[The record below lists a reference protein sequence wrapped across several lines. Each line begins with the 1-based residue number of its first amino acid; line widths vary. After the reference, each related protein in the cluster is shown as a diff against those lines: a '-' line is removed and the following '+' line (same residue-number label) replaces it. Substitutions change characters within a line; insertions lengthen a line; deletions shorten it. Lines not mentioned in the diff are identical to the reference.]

1 MGKSSPSPPAA
12 PDPVKTAAAQGALN
26 KEAILESARVNQ
38 LNQISPYANV
48 AYTGEIGEP
57 SRTQTLTLPSV
68 VQETLDTQNR
78 IAGGVSGFA
87 EDFIPSATSGL
98 SAGPFRTADYGPA
111 PVASP
116 EERARIEEALFA
128 RLNPQ
133 IKIDENSL
141 RNRLAVQGIPLGSEA
156 FGQEIDAFDRSKTDA
171 RLATIGAAGGEYA
184 RDFGLQQQAY
194 QQQLADALLD
204 RTQGVAEMRGLLG
217 ISPAFNQPSAPGIQQ
232 YNIQPGDF
240 QGAQA
245 LQFAGQQNRYNQ
257 QLANRNAT
265 FGGLAGLGGSLG
277 AAAIRASG
285 PWSDVRVKTDIKR
298 VGTLDSGLGVYTFR
312 YKWGGPVQMG
322 VMAQEVEKINPAAV
336 GTTSGI
342 KHVNYGAL

>member
-57 SRTQTLTLPSV
+57 SRTQTLTLPST
-68 VQETLDTQNR
+68 VQETLDIQNR
-78 IAGGVSGFA
+78 IAGGLSGFA

-111 PVASP
+111 PVASE

-156 FGQEIDAFDRSKTDA
+156 HGQEIDAFNRSKTDA

-184 RDFGLQQQAY
+184 RDFGLKQQAY
-194 QQQLADALLD
+194 QQQLADALLN
-204 RTQGVAEMRGLLG
+204 RTQGLDEMRAVLG
-217 ISPAFNQPSAPGIQQ
+217 TSPAFNQPSAPGIQQ
-232 YNIQPGDF
+232 YNIQP
-240 QGAQA
+240 QGQ
-245 LQFAGQQNRYNQ
+245 LNRYNQ
-257 QLANRNAT
+257 QLASRNAT

-277 AAAIRASG
+277 AAAIMKY

-336 GTTSGI
+336 GTISGI

>member
-12 PDPVKTAAAQGALN
+12 PDPAKTAAAQGALN

-48 AYTGEIGEP
+48 TYTGEIGEP
-57 SRTQTLTLPSV
+57 SRTQTLTLPST
-68 VQETLDTQNR
+68 VQETLDIQNR
-78 IAGGVSGFA
+78 IAGGLSGFA

-98 SAGPFRTADYGPA
+98 SAGPFRTSDYGPA
-111 PVASP
+111 PVASDA
-116 EERARIEEALFA
+116 ERARIERALFD

-133 IKIDENSL
+133 FDRDEGRL

-156 FGQEIDAFDRSKTDA
+156 FGQEIDEFNRSKTDA

-194 QQQLADALLD
+194 QQQLADALLN
-204 RTQGVAEMRGLLG
+204 RTQGLDEMRAVLG
-217 ISPAFNQPSAPGIQQ
+217 TSPAFNQPSAPGIQQ
-232 YNIQPGDF
+232 YNIQPADF

-245 LQFAGQQNRYNQ
+245 LQYQGQLNRYNQ
-257 QLANRNAT
+257 QLASNRAT
-265 FGGLAGLGGSLG
+265 FGGLAGLAGSLG
-277 AAAIRASG
+277 GAAIIA
-285 PWSDVRVKTDIKR
+285 SDVRVKTDIKR

-312 YKWGGPVQMG
+312 YKWGGPAQMG

-336 GTTSGI
+336 GTISGI